1 MEGAKLFVGLGFPFE
16 APSPLE
22 ALQAGCYFINPIW
35 DPPIG
40 RSLDESEN
48 SKEHIKGLI
57 DIKGFFNDK
66 PTLRHVDSQ
75 VPYLASLNFTGQ
87 ETTGSF
93 QRQTRNRNMQW
104 QLRHRSLTR
113 LRGLLIPYK
122 DKIITTRIDDPEN
135 NEFLI
140 DQLSKIKS
148 ETEFERLHLEEF
160 SPLGL
165 QKRINRL
172 FQKKF
177 C

>member
-48 SKEHIKGLI
+48 SKDHIKGLI

-87 ETTGSF
+87 GATGTTTSNKKS
-93 QRQTRNRNMQW
+93 QHAMAASPW
-104 QLRHRSLTR
+104 IL
-113 LRGLLIPYK
+113 
-122 DKIITTRIDDPEN
+122 DKITRSVDS
-135 NEFLI
+135 L
-140 DQLSKIKS
+140 
-148 ETEFERLHLEEF
+148 
-160 SPLGL
+160 
-165 QKRINRL
+165 
-172 FQKKF
+172 
-177 C
+177 